1 MSLMNRKLLFFLVV
15 GLAFTL
21 FGAFETMNPNGA
33 PAGMTGSPGDGDNC
47 TSCHGGTATTTA
59 NLITSNIPASGYV
72 PGTTYTITATNTLSG
87 SGKMGFEVS
96 PQNASGSLLG
106 TLTAGSGN
114 KLVGSGK
121 YVTHSNANSTTNSWT
136 FSWTAPAAGTGNVT
150 FYGAFARNKP
160 GPVTLSTLVVQEAA
174 SLPGAAGPITGTNVL
189 CAGSSANYSISPIS
203 GATSYQWSVPT
214 GATITSGQGTTA
226 IAVNYSSSA
235 SSGVVSVFG
244 KNSAGNGAPSN
255 LAVTVN
261 NVPAAPGTPSGPAT
275 VDLFNGTSSEYTTS
289 GSTTAVS
296 YEWTLEPAESGSIS
310 GTTTTATVNWNSY
323 IGAATVKVRGLN
335 NCGTGSYSAAF
346 AVSVTNTTGI
356 DNLSTETLSVYP
368 SPSNGQ
374 FTIKS
379 PSLPLAKWS
388 LINLSGQTVMNGV
401 LDLNGIAEVNTEA
414 QKGMFIIQIEKDNIR
429 KISKMII
436 K

>member
-1 MSLMNRKLLFFLVV
+1 M
-15 GLAFTL
+15 
-21 FGAFETMNPNGA
+21 
-33 PAGMTGSPGDGDNC
+33 
-47 TSCHGGTATTTA
+47 
-59 NLITSNIPASGYV
+59 
-72 PGTTYTITATNTLSG
+72 
-87 SGKMGFEVS
+87 
-96 PQNASGSLLG
+96 
-106 TLTAGSGN
+106 
-114 KLVGSGK
+114 
-121 YVTHSNANSTTNSWT
+121 
-136 FSWTAPAAGTGNVT
+136 
-150 FYGAFARNKP
+150 
-160 GPVTLSTLVVQEAA
+160 VQEAA

-189 CAGSSANYSISPIS
+189 CAGTSANYSISPIS

-275 VDLFNGTSSEYTTS
+275 VDLFNGASSEYTTS

-310 GTTTTATVNWNSY
+310 GTNKTGTVSWNNY

-388 LINLSGQTVMNGV
+388 LINLSGQTVMNGL